1 MKCKITRHK
10 EGVDEDG
17 VVVTT
22 LVTAIGNHQGAD
34 HVEGVLRS
42 LETGG
47 WKMDHRLCVF
57 SVFGDTDWSPL
68 GAARDEDARSYT
80 TTMLSIDETAR
91 RVKPLV
97 ADSHREVTGSTLH
110 TILCTICI

>member
-42 LETGG
+42 LETSG

-57 SVFGDTDWSPL
+57 SVFGDTHWSPL
-68 GAARDEDARSYT
+68 GAARDEDARSYNHHA
-80 TTMLSIDETAR
+80 I
-91 RVKPLV
+91 
-97 ADSHREVTGSTLH
+97 HR
-110 TILCTICI
+110 

>member
-10 EGVDEDG
+10 KGADEDA

-47 WKMDHRLCVF
+47 WKMNHRLCVF
-57 SVFGDTDWSPL
+57 SVFGDTVWSPL
-68 GAARDEDARSYT
+68 GAARDEGARSNNHHA
-80 TTMLSIDETAR
+80 IHR
-91 RVKPLV
+91 RSRAEGEAASRGISPRSPGF
-97 ADSHREVTGSTLH
+97 D
-110 TILCTICI
+110 CTQIPCAISY

>member
-22 LVTAIGNHQGAD
+22 LVTAIGNHQGPD

-57 SVFGDTDWSPL
+57 SVFGDTDSSPL
-68 GAARDEDARSYT
+68 GAARDEDARSYNHHA
-80 TTMLSIDETAR
+80 I
-91 RVKPLV
+91 
-97 ADSHREVTGSTLH
+97 HR
-110 TILCTICI
+110 

>member
-22 LVTAIGNHQGAD
+22 LVTPIGNHQSAD

-47 WKMDHRLCVF
+47 
-57 SVFGDTDWSPL
+57 
-68 GAARDEDARSYT
+68 
-80 TTMLSIDETAR
+80 
-91 RVKPLV
+91 
-97 ADSHREVTGSTLH
+97 
-110 TILCTICI
+110 